1 MEDWVD
7 VPGHGEAQ
15 LGGNWGY
22 QSRNDEGTVALRREF
37 DCAMRERK
45 ILPF

>member
-15 LGGNWGY
+15 LRGDRGY
-22 QSRNDEGTVALRREF
+22 QFRNDEGTIMLRGKF
-37 DCAMRERK
+37 DCAVREGK
-45 ILPF
+45 ILSF